1 MQKTGGTEETPVP
14 DVAKSRMK
22 GNHKQNL
29 MIMSWHSE
37 PTKMDQIG
45 KEKEEYQLRI
55 DQEANRVMCHMKTR
69 ILSLRTSFQLL
80 RELTQKCSLSDVASS

>member
-1 MQKTGGTEETPVP
+1 MGGTEETPVVP

-22 GNHKQNL
+22 RNHKQNL

-45 KEKEEYQLRI
+45 KENEEYQLCI
-55 DQEANRVMCHMKTR
+55 DQEANRVMCQMKTR

>member
-1 MQKTGGTEETPVP
+1 MVGTEETSVLE
-14 DVAKSRMK
+14 VAKSRMK

-45 KEKEEYQLRI
+45 KEEEVQHRI
-55 DQEANRVMCHMKTR
+55 DQEANQVMCQMKTR
-69 ILSLRTSFQLL
+69 IVSLRTNFQLL
-80 RELTQKCSLSDVASS
+80 RELTQKCSLSDVASW